1 MANQPQLTD
10 ADLDALRALD
20 TPTISNCLERL
31 PIRPWTEGFMR
42 PEIRSIMPQQKTVVG
57 YAVTVT
63 MSAVRQS
70 DSPVSLLPLLFIWER
85 PTTSTNRV
93 HSRTC

>member
-1 MANQPQLTD
+1 MADNAQLTE

-42 PEIRSIMPQQKTVVG
+42 PEIRAIMPGDLEWVLG
-57 YAVTVT
+57 
-63 MSAVRQS
+63 S
-70 DSPVSLLPLLFIWER
+70 
-85 PTTSTNRV
+85 
-93 HSRTC
+93 